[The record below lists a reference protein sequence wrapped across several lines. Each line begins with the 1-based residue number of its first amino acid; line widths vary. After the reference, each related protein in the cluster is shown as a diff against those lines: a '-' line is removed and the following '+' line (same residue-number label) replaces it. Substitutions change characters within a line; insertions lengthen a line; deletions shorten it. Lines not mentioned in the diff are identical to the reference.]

1 MRVFFRRWI
10 IIACWFDETDF
21 WGSQSIKFVMVT
33 NFELRSSLKTAE
45 FSREKNRKFYFWIH
59 YFVLNYSNGCV
70 KVTDSFWRFNQ
81 SKLIHNRFHF
91 SRFFVRKN
99 AWNLLNFYAT
109 QHSITSRLSCAESF
123 SGHVVDLQWMER
135 IQILCPLDTSLV
147 CTCAAYGL
155 SYMTKL
161 SIDGSFMFNCLS
173 RSVFVISFNLQV
185 AEVVSYIGT
194 SRC

>member
-1 MRVFFRRWI
+1 MWVFFSRWI
-10 IIACWFDETDF
+10 IIACWLDETDF

-33 NFELRSSLKTAE
+33 NFELRFSVKTAE
-45 FSREKNRKFYFWIH
+45 FPREKNITFYFWIH

-70 KVTDSFWRFNQ
+70 KVTDSFRWFNQ
-81 SKLIHNRFHF
+81 SKLVHNRFYF

-99 AWNLLNFYAT
+99 AWNLLKIFYAT

-123 SGHVVDLQWMER
+123 SGHVVDLQRMER
-135 IQILCPLDTSLV
+135 IQILCPLDISRWITNRESLV

-173 RSVFVISFNLQV
+173 RSVFVISFN
-185 AEVVSYIGT
+185 
-194 SRC
+194 